1 MSHVLNFTMKVN
13 DNQLEL
19 IKDKIPKNL
28 YDELDMRK
36 QLSIMNEVM
45 KSKGNNI
52 IEKFD
57 NTIDR
62 WYNVNNESNVRYK
75 LKYKY

>member
-1 MSHVLNFTMKVN
+1 MKVN

-19 IKDKIPKNL
+19 IKDKIPKDL

-45 KSKGNNI
+45 KSEGNNI

>member
-19 IKDKIPKNL
+19 IKDKIPKDL

-62 WYNVNNESNVRYK
+62 WYNINNESNVRYK

>member
-19 IKDKIPKNL
+19 IKDKIPKDL